1 MNKFAGIIGYPLS
14 HSLSPPMHN
23 FIYQKLGIE
32 ILYKKWEIEEQNLEL
47 HIRKI
52 NNDDFV
58 GANVTVPYK
67 EKIVPFLDEIKD
79 EAKFTGA
86 VNTIVRNNN
95 QLIGYNNDYVGFEK
109 MMRYNKIKIDNT
121 HNINIGSGGTAR
133 SIILSL
139 INNIVKNNNKLIGY
153 NTDVYGI
160 KETLDIQFKND
171 EINNVVIFGA
181 GGAAKAALYVLFQRG
196 LKNLTI
202 INRTKAN
209 AVKMV
214 DQFNDFNFEH
224 CVLTFNEIPKIKTAC
239 QSTNLIINTTIL
251 GMKGSGYENISP
263 VDSTFIDSNSVIF
276 DMVYNPTKTQLI
288 KIALDKNAN
297 IIEGLNMLVYQAIK
311 SIELWTGISPSFDDM
326 YNKCKEILEG
336 KLNNE

>member
-1 MNKFAGIIGYPLS
+1 MKKFAGIIGYPLS
-14 HSLSPPMHN
+14 HTVSPSMHN

-32 ILYKKWEIEEQNLEL
+32 VEYKKWEIEEQNLEL
-47 HIRKI
+47 HIEKI

-95 QLIGYNNDYVGFEK
+95 QLIGYN
-109 MMRYNKIKIDNT
+109 
-121 HNINIGSGGTAR
+121 
-133 SIILSL
+133 
-139 INNIVKNNNKLIGY
+139 
-153 NTDVYGI
+153 TDVFGI
-160 KETLDIQFKND
+160 KETLDIQFKSD

-181 GGAAKAALYVLFQRG
+181 GGAAKAALYVLFQKG

-202 INRTKAN
+202 
-209 AVKMV
+209 V
-214 DQFNDFNFEH
+214 
-224 CVLTFNEIPKIKTAC
+224 NEIPQIKTAC
-239 QSTNLIINTTIL
+239 LSTDLIINTTIL
-251 GMKGSGYENISP
+251 GMKGSGYEDISP
-263 VDSTFIDSNSVIF
+263 VDSTFINSNSIIF

-311 SIELWTGISPSFDDM
+311 SIELWAGISPSFDDM

>member
-1 MNKFAGIIGYPLS
+1 LNKFAGIIGYPLS
-14 HSLSPPMHN
+14 HSLSPSMHN

-32 ILYKKWEIEEQNLEL
+32 IVYKKWEIEEQNLKL
-47 HIRKI
+47 HIGKI

-86 VNTIVRNNN
+86 VNTIVK
-95 QLIGYNNDYVGFEK
+95 ND
-109 MMRYNKIKIDNT
+109 
-121 HNINIGSGGTAR
+121 
-133 SIILSL
+133 
-139 INNIVKNNNKLIGY
+139 NKLTGY

-160 KETLDIQFKND
+160 EKTLDIKLKND
-171 EINNVVIFGA
+171 VIKNAVIFGA
-181 GGAAKAALYVLFQRG
+181 GGAAKAALYVLFQKG
-196 LKNLTI
+196 LKNLII

-214 DQFNDFNFEH
+214 DQFNDFNFDH
-224 CVLTFNEIPKIKTAC
+224 SVLTFNEIPQIKTAC
-239 QSTNLIINTTIL
+239 LGTDLIINTTIL
-251 GMKGSGYENISP
+251 GMKGSGYEDISP
-263 VDSTFIDSNSVIF
+263 IDSTFIDSNSVIF

>member
-14 HSLSPPMHN
+14 HSLSPSMHN

-32 ILYKKWEIEEQNLEL
+32 IVYKKWEIEEQNLKL
-47 HIRKI
+47 HIEKI

-86 VNTIVRNNN
+86 VNTIVK
-95 QLIGYNNDYVGFEK
+95 ND
-109 MMRYNKIKIDNT
+109 
-121 HNINIGSGGTAR
+121 
-133 SIILSL
+133 
-139 INNIVKNNNKLIGY
+139 NKLTGY

-160 KETLDIQFKND
+160 EKTLDIKLKND
-171 EINNVVIFGA
+171 VIKNAVIFGA
-181 GGAAKAALYVLFQRG
+181 GGAAKAALYVLLQKG
-196 LKNLTI
+196 LKNLI
-202 INRTKAN
+202 IIKRTEAN

-214 DQFNDFNFEH
+214 DQINDFNFDH
-224 CVLTFNEIPKIKTAC
+224 SVLTFNEIPQIKTAC
-239 QSTNLIINTTIL
+239 LGTDLIINTTIL
-251 GMKGSGYENISP
+251 GMKGSGYEDISP
-263 VDSTFIDSNSVIF
+263 IDSSFIDSNSVIF

>member
-14 HSLSPPMHN
+14 HSLSPSMHN

-32 ILYKKWEIEEQNLEL
+32 IVYKKWEIEEKNLEL
-47 HIRKI
+47 HIGKI

-79 EAKFTGA
+79 EAVFTGA
-86 VNTIVRNNN
+86 VNT
-95 QLIGYNNDYVGFEK
+95 
-109 MMRYNKIKIDNT
+109 
-121 HNINIGSGGTAR
+121 
-133 SIILSL
+133 
-139 INNIVKNNNKLIGY
+139 IVKNNNKLIGY

>member
-14 HSLSPPMHN
+14 HSLSPSMHN

-32 ILYKKWEIEEQNLEL
+32 IVYKKWEIEEKNLEL
-47 HIRKI
+47 HIGKI

-67 EKIVPFLDEIKD
+67 EKIVPILDEIKD
-79 EAKFTGA
+79 EAVFTGA
-86 VNTIVRNNN
+86 VNT
-95 QLIGYNNDYVGFEK
+95 
-109 MMRYNKIKIDNT
+109 
-121 HNINIGSGGTAR
+121 
-133 SIILSL
+133 
-139 INNIVKNNNKLIGY
+139 IVKNNNKLIGY

>member
-14 HSLSPPMHN
+14 HSLSPSMHN

-32 ILYKKWEIEEQNLEL
+32 IEYKKWEIEEKNLEL
-47 HIRKI
+47 HIGKI

-79 EAKFTGA
+79 EAVFTGA
-86 VNTIVRNNN
+86 VNT
-95 QLIGYNNDYVGFEK
+95 
-109 MMRYNKIKIDNT
+109 
-121 HNINIGSGGTAR
+121 
-133 SIILSL
+133 
-139 INNIVKNNNKLIGY
+139 IVKNNNKLIGY

-202 INRTKAN
+202 INRSKAN